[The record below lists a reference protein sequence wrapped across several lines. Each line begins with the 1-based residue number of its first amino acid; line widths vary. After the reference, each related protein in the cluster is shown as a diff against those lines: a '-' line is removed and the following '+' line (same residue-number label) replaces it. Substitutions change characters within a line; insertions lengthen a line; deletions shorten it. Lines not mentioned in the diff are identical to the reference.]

1 MAKSFTILFFFIYS
15 NCFSQTV
22 LTDSSLII
30 RPKFNQGETK
40 TYFVN
45 EKYTIETGTLSP
57 VKAEHDF
64 KISFTVLDTT
74 NGYTILYKTELV
86 KTTNKRYPLE
96 STKAELINGLN
107 LIYRISKDGWIIS
120 LPDYRREQ
128 SKLIK
133 KLDSMVSK
141 EELKK
146 DEIFLLS
153 LLRKNLTKND
163 GLEIC
168 LSPFILFND
177 IFTKPMFRDRKD
189 YHAMRTMNIF
199 YQPHFP
205 GTAILELKKSK
216 DQSASSIVMFDFIGN
231 RDSAAK
237 YITRFYQEFYIAF
250 KGKPMNS
257 APTEMKYNVNRKYE
271 IAHPSGYPLE
281 IYSKQVE
288 FYLQKTV
295 LQVTMKLANE

>member
-1 MAKSFTILFFFIYS
+1 MANLFTILFILVYS
-15 NCFSQTV
+15 TSFSQTL

-30 RPKFNQGETK
+30 KPKFEQGETK

-45 EKYTIETGTLSP
+45 EKYTIENNPLMP

-64 KISFTVLDTT
+64 KVTFTILDTT
-74 NGYTILYKTELV
+74 NGYTILYKTELI
-86 KTTNKRYPLE
+86 KTTNKRYSLE
-96 STKAELINGLN
+96 STKAELVNGLN
-107 LIYRISKDGWIIS
+107 LTYKINKDGWIIS

-128 SKLIK
+128 TKLIR
-133 KLDSMVSK
+133 KLDSIIAEK
-141 EELKK
+141 KLKK
-146 DEIFLLS
+146 DDMLL
-153 LLRKNLTKND
+153 LPILRKNLAKND

-189 YHAMRTMNIF
+189 YHAMSTMNIF

-205 GTAILELKKSK
+205 GTAILELQKSK
-216 DQSASSIVMFDFIGN
+216 NQSDNSIITFDFIGN

-237 YITRFYQEFYIAF
+237 YKTPFYQEYYIAL

-257 APTEMKYNVNRKYE
+257 VPTEMKYTFNRKYE
-271 IAHPSGYPLE
+271 ISHPSGYPLE

-288 FYLQKTV
+288 FYLQKNV
-295 LQVTMKLANE
+295 MQVAMKLVNE

>member
-1 MAKSFTILFFFIYS
+1 MLKLFPILFLLAYS
-15 NCFSQTV
+15 KLFGQTL
-22 LTDSSLII
+22 LTDSSLLI
-30 RPKFNQGETK
+30 RPKFKTGETK

-45 EKYTIETGTLSP
+45 EKYTIQTGTLSP

-64 KISFTVLDTT
+64 KISFTILDTA
-74 NGYTILYKTELV
+74 NGYTILYKTELI
-86 KTTNKRYPLE
+86 KTINKRYSLE

-107 LIYRISKDGWIIS
+107 LTYKINKDGWIIS

-133 KLDSMVSK
+133 KLDSIVNEK
-141 EELKK
+141 DLKK
-146 DEIFLLS
+146 DDRILLS
-153 LLRKNLTKND
+153 MLRKNLAKND

-216 DQSASSIVMFDFIGN
+216 NQSASSIVTFDFIGN
-231 RDSAAK
+231 SDSAAK
-237 YITRFYQEFYIAF
+237 YIIPFYQESYIAF

-257 APTEMKYNVNRKYE
+257 ALTEVKYYVNRKYD

-281 IYSKQVE
+281 IYSKLVE

-295 LQVTMKLANE
+295 IQVTMKLANE

>member
-1 MAKSFTILFFFIYS
+1 MEKLFTILFILFYFTS
-15 NCFSQTV
+15 FSQTL

-30 RPKFNQGETK
+30 RPKFKQGETE
-40 TYFVN
+40 TYLVN

-57 VKAEHDF
+57 IKAEHDF
-64 KISFTVLDTT
+64 KVTFTILDTT
-74 NGYTILYKTELV
+74 NGYTILYKTELI
-86 KTTNKRYPLE
+86 KTTNKRFLSE

-107 LIYRISKDGWIIS
+107 LTYKINKDGWIIS

-128 SKLIK
+128 SKVIR
-133 KLDSMVSK
+133 KLDSIITEK
-141 EELKK
+141 ELKK
-146 DEIFLLS
+146 DDRLLLS
-153 LLRKNLTKND
+153 LLRKSLAEMD

-168 LSPFILFND
+168 LSSLILFDD

-205 GTAILELKKSK
+205 GTAILELQKNKN
-216 DQSASSIVMFDFIGN
+216 QTASSTVKIDFIGN

-237 YITRFYQEFYIAF
+237 YMTPFYQESYIAF
-250 KGKPMNS
+250 KDKPMKS
-257 APTEMKYNVNRKYE
+257 APMEMKYTFNRKYE
-271 IAHPSGYPLE
+271 ISHPSGYPLK

-288 FYLQKTV
+288 FYLLKTV
-295 LQVTMKLANE
+295 RQITMKLVNE

>member
-1 MAKSFTILFFFIYS
+1 MAKLFTILFILVYS
-15 NCFSQTV
+15 ASFGQTL

-30 RPKFNQGETK
+30 RPKFKQGETK

-45 EKYTIETGTLSP
+45 EKYAIESSPVLP

-64 KISFTVLDTT
+64 KIYFTILDTT
-74 NGYTILYKTELV
+74 NGYTILYKTELI
-86 KTTNKRYPLE
+86 KTSNKRYSLE

-107 LIYRISKDGWIIS
+107 LTYKMSKDGWIIS

-128 SKLIK
+128 SKLIR
-133 KLDSMVSK
+133 KLDSIVVEK
-141 EELKK
+141 KLKK
-146 DEIFLLS
+146 DDRLS
-153 LLRKNLTKND
+153 LSILRKNLAKND

-205 GTAILELKKSK
+205 GTAILELQKSK
-216 DQSASSIVMFDFIGN
+216 NQSVSSIVTFDFIGN

-237 YITRFYQEFYIAF
+237 YITPFYQESYIAF

-257 APTEMKYNVNRKYE
+257 VPTEMKYTVNRKYE
-271 IAHPSGYPLE
+271 ISHPNGYPLE

-295 LQVTMKLANE
+295 MQVTMKLANK